1 MDNTSVNHHS
11 FPFPSN
17 IVGMKLIIDVS
28 SAAFLSSFLLV
39 CSSKELLL
47 GDGELRQNSPNSGRI
62 QSNYAIAS
70 RELFYSRR
78 ERAAFNQWFQSMGL
92 FATRLTFCPPDT
104 QQDKA
109 LLVGARV
116 PLLFCIG
123 FIVVYISIYP
133 LQLTLIP
140 TSFQS
145 SDWKKA

>member
-1 MDNTSVNHHS
+1 
-11 FPFPSN
+11 
-17 IVGMKLIIDVS
+17 MKLIIDVS

-39 CSSKELLL
+39 VAVVVCLELL

-123 FIVVYISIYP
+123 FIVVYISIYL